1 MYDPALLCLK
11 PLTVSDAIAAR
22 HLDEQTLGG
31 FWSVEGYQREAESE
45 ASDLLGLWQDET
57 LMGLGCS
64 WAIVD
69 EAHITLL
76 AIAPSHQGQGW
87 GGLLL
92 LALLQAAI
100 QRQLAWAT
108 LEVRTSNQVAIALYQ
123 SLGFQEVGQRPNYY
137 ADTGEAA
144 RILWLKGLRETDVQ
158 VAIAQQWQQRQ
169 QRLQQQGL
177 QLHLDKLLLA
187 HSTEDHQLPVITG

>member
-1 MYDPALLCLK
+1 MYDPALLWLK
-11 PLTVSDAIAAR
+11 PLTVSEAIAAR

-31 FWSVEGYQREAESE
+31 FWSIDGYQREAESE
-45 ASDLLGLWQDET
+45 ASDLLGLWQDKT
-57 LMGLGCS
+57 LIGLGCS

-76 AIAPSHQGQGW
+76 AIVPTHQGQGL

-92 LALLQAAI
+92 LALLQSAI

-108 LEVRTSNQVAIALYQ
+108 LEVRVSNQTAIALYEGM
-123 SLGFQEVGQRPNYY
+123 GFKEVGQRPNYY

-144 RILWLKGLRETDVQ
+144 RILWLKGLREADVQ
-158 VAIAQQWQQRQ
+158 AAIDQRWQQRQ
-169 QRLQQQGL
+169 RRLEQQGRQL
-177 QLHLDKLLLA
+177 Q
-187 HSTEDHQLPVITG
+187 STVYFPACGSETSHPSTSTS